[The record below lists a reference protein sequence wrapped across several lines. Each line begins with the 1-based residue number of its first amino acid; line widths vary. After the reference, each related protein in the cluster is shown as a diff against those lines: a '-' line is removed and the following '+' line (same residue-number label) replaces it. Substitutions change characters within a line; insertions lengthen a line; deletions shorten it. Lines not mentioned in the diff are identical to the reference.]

1 MINPVSKK
9 YAVTVALNDEETEKH
24 LQKITKIKLF
34 TIGKEIFHQQKMIGK
49 KFEKNIV
56 TTASDILHV

>member
-9 YAVTVALNDEETEKH
+9 YAVTVALNDEETEKD

-56 TTASDILHV
+56 TTASEILHA

>member
-49 KFEKNIV
+49 NFEKNII
-56 TTASDILHV
+56 TTASDILHA

>member
-1 MINPVSKK
+1 M
-9 YAVTVALNDEETEKH
+9 LNDEETEKD

-56 TTASDILHV
+56 TTASEILHA

>member
-49 KFEKNIV
+49 KFEKNII
-56 TTASDILHV
+56 TTAYDILHA